1 MESLF
6 IGICL
11 GAFPA
16 FFFGIETGKLIRK
29 WETEVV
35 TAVKDAKIETLQ
47 SFVGTIKTKREL
59 HND

>member
-6 IGICL
+6 IGIFL

-35 TAVKDAKIETLQ
+35 TAIKTAKIEAYEEVLKVSSTRRE
-47 SFVGTIKTKREL
+47 IK
-59 HND
+59 